1 MGIRLY
7 YAISKLVI
15 LLHPRAH
22 LQHKTKPNIQILKEK
37 NASSQKLLTSQRK
50 TCLPPVH
57 MQMTQR
63 TLVAHDDA
71 AEQPTTNKQT
81 SKEASPRPR
90 PANPPKKHPYSSHL
104 TQQQKTL
111 INSRITSSISPHPPT
126 NTTTPTPHKKTHQ
139 EHPIQL
145 TQNPPHLQS
154 NSPDPS
160 ENPSPRTII
169 KLNPSEGTT
178 HHSGWQTTKKTDTGV
193 GETTL
198 HTRPSPKLG
207 QAMTGQV

>member
-1 MGIRLY
+1 MPPHKNSLPLNARHVSG
-7 YAISKLVI
+7 AHANDSK
-15 LLHPRAH
+15 
-22 LQHKTKPNIQILKEK
+22 N
-37 NASSQKLLTSQRK
+37 SSCSRR
-50 TCLPPVH
+50 C
-57 MQMTQR
+57 R
-63 TLVAHDDA
+63 TTHH
-71 AEQPTTNKQT
+71 KQT

-154 NSPDPS
+154 NSQ
-160 ENPSPRTII
+160 I
-169 KLNPSEGTT
+169 
-178 HHSGWQTTKKTDTGV
+178 HQKT
-193 GETTL
+193 
-198 HTRPSPKLG
+198 
-207 QAMTGQV
+207 QAQEL